1 MTTINTEIAPLTA
14 DDVAS
19 LRKADSVTF
28 HYFRGAGVIHTHLRG
43 GYTGSLRIFTAR
55 QQRLF
60 PDTDSYSADRK
71 REIAVRST
79 LFGYADGGETG
90 WRLSDGNDSGPCNPS
105 AFYMI
110 HSGQYNLEWST
121 IANLIHAGDVLQLVW
136 AADNNT
142 GYARDNGLHF
152 DELVIKIQ
160 RNGKIVHTFRVAYSV
175 TPDNSARMI
184 QRYGSSKS

>member
-1 MTTINTEIAPLTA
+1 MTTIDTDIAPLTA

-28 HYFRGAGVIHTHLRG
+28 HYWRGTGVIRTHLRG
-43 GYTGSLRIFTAR
+43 GYMAPLRIFTAR

-60 PDTDSYSADRK
+60 PDTDNYSADRK

-79 LFGYADGGETG
+79 LFGYSDGGGTG

-105 AFYMI
+105 AFHMI
-110 HSGQYNLEWST
+110 HSGQFDPAWLT
-121 IANLIHAGDVLQLVW
+121 IANLIHAGDVLLLVW

-160 RNGKIVHTFRVAYSV
+160 RNGKIVHTFRVAHSV
-175 TPDNSARMI
+175 TPDNSARMV